1 MLNEYKYSELTAKI
15 IGAAM
20 KVHNT
25 FNIGFPES
33 VYKNS
38 MVIEL
43 KKDESLQVQAE
54 VPLDVFYEK
63 QWVGTRRVDL
73 LINNLIIVELKAL
86 SEMDERCASQLLNYL
101 HAFNIEVGLL
111 INFGKA
117 KLEFNRFYNIKFKPA
132 AE

>member
-1 MLNEYKYSELTAKI
+1 MQTDYKHSELTAKI

-25 FNIGFPES
+25 FNIGFPEN

-38 MVIEL
+38 LVIEL
-43 KKDESLQVQAE
+43 KKNKSLQVATE
-54 VPLDVFYEK
+54 VSMDVFYED
-63 QWVGTRRVDL
+63 QWVGTRRLDIIV
-73 LINNLIIVELKAL
+73 NNLVIVELKAL
-86 SEMDERCASQLLNYL
+86 SEMDDRCASQLLNYM

-111 INFGKA
+111 INFGKS
-117 KLEFNRFYNIKFKPA
+117 KLEFKRFYNTKFKPV